1 MVAGPLPPDVQACD
15 GTADRLARDR
25 DLVMIVQVSH
35 QQGCGPDR
43 LVVTER
49 TRVGIDDRGDPE
61 VDTTVRR
68 TRSARAWGVGQSLPQ
83 VTLVAVVGPLP
94 PVIDRPAAY
103 AQRLSDLLDR
113 LARVEPE
120 QRLGAASLPRDGVV
134 GGQEFQVRT
143 LPAGEYERS
152 HRSTCNKALE
162 SDGCN

>member
-61 VDTTVRR
+61 VDATVRR
-68 TRSARAWGVGQSLPQ
+68 TRSARARGVGQSLPQ
-83 VTLVAVVGPLP
+83 GTLVAVVEPYQP
-94 PVIDRPAAY
+94 IIDRRAAD
-103 AQRLSDLLDR
+103 AEGLSDLLDR
-113 LARVEPE
+113 LALVEPE
-120 QRLGAASLPRDGVV
+120 QRLSAASLAREGVV
-134 GGQEFQVRT
+134 GGQEFQLRAR
-143 LPAGEYERS
+143 PGGENERS
-152 HRSTCNKALE
+152 HRSTCDKAWE
-162 SDGCN
+162 SDGSL